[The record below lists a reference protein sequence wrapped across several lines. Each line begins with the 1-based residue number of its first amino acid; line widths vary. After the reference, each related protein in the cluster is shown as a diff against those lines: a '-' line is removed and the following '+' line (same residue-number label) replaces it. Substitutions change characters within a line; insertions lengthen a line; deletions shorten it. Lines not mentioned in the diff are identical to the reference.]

1 MIDYGVRH
9 LIECGLKIRTT
20 TYEETM
26 RHAFGN
32 KGFYFTTVVIFGFA
46 YGAMVVY
53 HIVIGDTI
61 PKIFQTLYP
70 DSILCNRPLV
80 VALYSV
86 IFMLP
91 LSLLKNMASL
101 DKTSALSFASVIV
114 IVFTVT
120 IEGAK
125 VSPYDDLSG
134 LDAKHLVVNKQW
146 FAGAGTMAFAFVCH
160 HSSFVVFNSLR
171 NRTQKTWDITTHS
184 AVGISVFWS
193 LWLAVAG
200 FVHFQT
206 ETKGDILNNFAYDNA
221 AINGARALLALTM
234 VFTYPMELFVA
245 RFSILQILQKNGRVT
260 MQNQNIQF
268 YGVTL
273 LLWSTSLAIGA
284 FINDLGIVLEFVGI
298 LCGGTIGFIL
308 PGVVSLRVNG
318 WHRLKNAMVN
328 SYKQKKSCREKYIA
342 GWNFLFPIFMIVFGA
357 VVMIMGL
364 TEIFISL

>member
-1 MIDYGVRH
+1 MQ
-9 LIECGLKIRTT
+9 
-20 TYEETM
+20 
-26 RHAFGN
+26 HAFGN
-32 KGFYFTTVVIFGFA
+32 KGFYVASGAIFGFA

-61 PKIFQTLYP
+61 PKIFQTLTP
-70 DSILCNRPLV
+70 NSILCNRPFV
-80 VALYSV
+80 VTLYSI

-101 DKTSALSFASVIV
+101 DKTSALSFASVMV

-125 VSPYDDLSG
+125 VSPYSSLSE
-134 LDAKHLVVNKQW
+134 LDTKHLIINNEW

-171 NRTQKTWDITTHS
+171 NRTQKTWNITTHS

-200 FVHFQT
+200 FVCFQT
-206 ETKGDILNNFAYDNA
+206 ETEGDILNNFAYDNPV
-221 AINGARALLALTM
+221 INAARALLALTM

-245 RFSILQILQKNGRVT
+245 RFAILQILKRNGRVT
-260 MQNQNIQF
+260 VENKNRWF
-268 YGVTL
+268 CGVTL
-273 LLWSTSLAIGA
+273 MLWSTSLVIGA
-284 FINDLGIVLEFVGI
+284 FINNLGIVLELVGV
-298 LCGGTIGFIL
+298 LCGGTLGFVL
-308 PGVVSLRVNG
+308 PGMVSLRIFG
-318 WHRLKNAMVN
+318 WNHLKSAMVK
-328 SYKQKKSCREKYIA
+328 SYREKKSCRERYIA
-342 GWNFLFPIFMIVFGA
+342 GWNFIFPIFMIVFGV

-364 TEIFISL
+364 TEIFIFVSRL